1 MEMINVMDVNL
12 VLIVVG
18 ALLAFVWGFVYFPS
32 V

>member
-18 ALLAFVWGFVYFPS
+18 ALLAFVWGFVYFS
-32 V
+32 